1 MSEPNTYSTLR
12 DPFNPT
18 DPMDAMSEMFRR
30 EVTEIA
36 LRAYGVTLYREMD
49 TGQQFQCFLAGALT
63 GLVGVCLASG
73 KTEGADAIM
82 EYITECLPYARE
94 KAEEIRDANGSV
106 LKNHHDSAVEG
117 AVPHE

>member
-1 MSEPNTYSTLR
+1 MADPNTYSTLR

-36 LRAYGVTLYREMD
+36 IRAYGVTLYREMD

-82 EYITECLPYARE
+82 EYIAECLTYARE
-94 KAEEIRDANGSV
+94 KAEEIRDENGSI
-106 LKNHHDSAVEG
+106 LKNHHDGGVVEN
-117 AVPHE
+117 PSS